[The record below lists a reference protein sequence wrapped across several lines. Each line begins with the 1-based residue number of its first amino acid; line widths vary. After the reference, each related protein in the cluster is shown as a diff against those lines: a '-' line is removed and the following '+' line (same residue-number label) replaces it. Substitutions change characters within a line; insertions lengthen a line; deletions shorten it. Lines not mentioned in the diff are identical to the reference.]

1 MELRT
6 KNYALFA
13 YKFCLI
19 FYQSEREREWERQM
33 RTLWPGLMRGISV
46 SVRPS
51 VRPSSFA
58 VVFLLNFS

>member
-13 YKFCLI
+13 YNFCLI
-19 FYQSEREREWERQM
+19 FYQCERERERRM
-33 RTLWPGLMRGISV
+33 RTLWPALMRGISV
-46 SVRPS
+46 S